1 MINNFILLIH
11 SGGKEVLLS
20 PFRTLGTDTAS
31 G

>member
-1 MINNFILLIH
+1 MINAFILLIH

-20 PFRTLGTDTAS
+20 PFHTQGMDTAS